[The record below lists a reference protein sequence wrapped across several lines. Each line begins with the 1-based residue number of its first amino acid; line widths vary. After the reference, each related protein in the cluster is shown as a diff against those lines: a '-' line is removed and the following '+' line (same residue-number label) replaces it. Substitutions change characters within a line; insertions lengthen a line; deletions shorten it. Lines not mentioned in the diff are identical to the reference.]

1 MEFFQIYAI
10 YLIAISFI
18 TFLIYFID
26 KVKAKAKAWRTP
38 EKTLLT
44 LSLIG
49 GAFGGSLAMVLIRH
63 KTKHWYFIAI
73 NILGVIL
80 HLTGIILVAIYF

>member
-49 GAFGGSLAMVLIRH
+49 GAFGGSLAMALVHH
-63 KTKHWYFIAI
+63 KTKHWYFIAT
-73 NILGVIL
+73 N
-80 HLTGIILVAIYF
+80 IILVK